1 MDIARAFELVLAD
14 MISLFPKVAISIMLF
29 VLFMALVKVMN
40 SAIRWLLKVAEI
52 EELLKRYQASSLYP
66 LIKRAFIVLVDL
78 GLLFLLSAI
87 LLNIFIPSSNPN
99 YHLYAS
105 YLSKVM
111 SVTFLITVFIFG
123 ISSVTTLVKMENK
136 AKGLVLMVS
145 LLLVLAVIIDL
156 TTLSDEVKA
165 GLVSGIS
172 LGVGI
177 TIGVFSV
184 WFFFKDSIEALCKRY
199 QAGGGNAP
207 SSGG

>member
-1 MDIARAFELVLAD
+1 MDISRAFEFVLAD
-14 MISLFPKVAISIMLF
+14 MISLLPRVAISIMLF
-29 VLFMALVKVMN
+29 VFFIALVKMMN
-40 SAIRWLLKVAEI
+40 SAILWLLRVAEV
-52 EELLKRYQASSLYP
+52 EELLRRYQAASLYS

-78 GLLFLLSAI
+78 GLFFLFSAI
-87 LLNIFIPSSNPN
+87 LLNIFIPASNPS

-123 ISSVTTLVKMENK
+123 ISSITTLVKMENK

-156 TTLSDEVKA
+156 TTLSSEVKA

-199 QAGGGNAP
+199 QTEGKV
-207 SSGG
+207 SSEGDG